1 LILSVDNVTYKY
13 KNAKAPVLEDVSA
26 VFSKGDISAVTG
38 PNGSGKTTLA
48 KVIMGILK
56 PQEGRVTISSGDGVT
71 DISSLSLAETGRKI
85 GYVMQDPARQMFS
98 TTVREEMEYGLR
110 NMGLDEKETEA
121 RKKRFL
127 SYFDM
132 EGYEET
138 FPFSLS
144 QGEKQRLVLAAV
156 LAMEPE
162 WLILDEPTASLDVRR
177 KRMLG
182 EYLLKIKNDLGSGII
197 IISHDASFVR
207 RYAQAE
213 IKMTGDGH
221 V

>member
-1 LILSVDNVTYKY
+1 MILSVDNVTYKY